1 MWFFSF
7 LITYVQI
14 HIFTSWIPYYYID
27 QDIHTVKI
35 WIGMKWKMTSWVFLY
50 IKYSN
55 FEALCL
61 NISLRSN
68 LLRVCSKQDLCSKK
82 FEKNLW
88 YHSPSFF
95 RTRFLDFIKPHHRP
109 PDMFSHFSAVCVSNS
124 NSDEREQKLISYS
137 YDNVTA
143 VVQSLNF

>member
-27 QDIHTVKI
+27 QDIHTVKM
-35 WIGMKWKMTSWVFLY
+35 WIGMKWKMTSWVFWY
-50 IKYSN
+50 IRYSN

-82 FEKNLW
+82 FEKKFAISFTFFFSNQISGF
-88 YHSPSFF
+88 YKATPPPAGYVFPFF
-95 RTRFLDFIKPHHRP
+95 R
-109 PDMFSHFSAVCVSNS
+109 SVCV
-124 NSDEREQKLISYS
+124 KLKFRWKRTET
-137 YDNVTA
+137 N
-143 VVQSLNF
+143 LLFLW